1 MEFQEV
7 QLIITGNFVKIN
19 ESDVF
24 VSVDLQGV
32 ATFSGAQG
40 NYTVQGNPFTIEEHP
55 IHAPK

>member
-7 QLIITGNFVKIN
+7 ELKIKGNFVKIN

-32 ATFSGAQG
+32 ATYAGVNG
-40 NYTVQGNPFTIEEHP
+40 NYTVQGSNFSIEEHP

>member
-7 QLIITGNFVKIN
+7 ELTISGNFVKIN

-24 VSVDLQGV
+24 VSVDMQGC
-32 ATFSGAQG
+32 ATFAGVNG
-40 NYTVQGNPFTIEEHP
+40 NYTVQGTNFSIEEHP